1 MACTCSRRKRSYSIC
16 SPSYH
21 LHHQTWA
28 MLILAATSEIALP
41 IALPMESVLVGVHS
55 HANSS
60 PFCIMSAFCTLEMP
74 AIVGSLRLRGGN
86 GRSNSALRLRD
97 ESDDEV
103 KDDEDIGL
111 SIDLRKLHAYKESF
125 RQYRPAKGHEG
136 GPLDHIIGRQ
146 RSVKDTVSKDEA
158 TQDGQGD
165 DDWESDVKA
174 PDIDKI
180 EARKDDNGVS
190 QDLSVGRLCVHNPHL
205 A

>member
-1 MACTCSRRKRSYSIC
+1 
-16 SPSYH
+16 
-21 LHHQTWA
+21 
-28 MLILAATSEIALP
+28 
-41 IALPMESVLVGVHS
+41 MESVLLGVDS
-55 HANSS
+55 HANSF
-60 PFCIMSAFCTLEMP
+60 PFCIISAFCTHEMP

-86 GRSNSALRLRD
+86 GRSKSTHTLRD
-97 ESDDEV
+97 ESNDEV
-103 KDDEDIGL
+103 SDDQDIGL

-146 RSVKDTVSKDEA
+146 RSVKDNASKDEA
-158 TQDGQGD
+158 THDRQGDD

-190 QDLSVGRLCVHNPHL
+190 QDLSVGKLCVYNLYL